1 MQTTC
6 LKWYLVGT
14 TRGIPATWKEVYQLP
29 SRDPEAT
36 SSNTVQ
42 RPQIQAQWQDGPKAM
57 RIIIIII
64 IIIVVVVI
72 IVIII
77 TIIIV
82 VVIFPPAL

>member
-1 MQTTC
+1 M
-6 LKWYLVGT
+6 
-14 TRGIPATWKEVYQLP
+14 YQLP
-29 SRDPEAT
+29 SRDPQAT

-64 IIIVVVVI
+64 FVVVVI

-77 TIIIV
+77 TIIITS
-82 VVIFPPAL
+82 IIIIIGQGPLWSATHAS